1 MEGKNRPGGKT
12 AGQILIDQINDG
24 REHVLA
30 VVTEQGKAIFGD
42 QGIMPVE
49 DIQDFS
55 VEFIELFVMLLEK
68 GDGPVKYVESEEFA
82 ALKKFFSNFAKQ
94 LQARGGDLKA
104 FVRYVHALQR
114 TLIEILEVSEK
125 YDFDQTRD
133 SLLLLARVFNKIV
146 LDVFNTY
153 LMEKEQ
159 IIKSHEE
166 ELRQVSAPITEIW
179 DGVLTLPIIGRLDS
193 SRAMMVMENLL
204 TRIEKDRSKMVVM
217 DVTGVLAIDSQV
229 SHHLIQMVR
238 AIGLMGADSIITGIR
253 PNIARAL
260 TDLNIDLSGVATK
273 STLSD
278 GLKEAFKRLGIHV
291 KYHESL

>member
-1 MEGKNRPGGKT
+1 MTDNNGPDEKT
-12 AGQILIDQINDG
+12 AGQILIEQISED
-24 REHVLA
+24 REQVLA

-42 QGIMPVE
+42 QGVIPAE

-55 VEFIELFVMLLEK
+55 VEFLELFLILLEK
-68 GDGPVKYVESEEFA
+68 EDKSVQHGETEEFA

-94 LQARGGDLKA
+94 IQARGGDLEA

-114 TLIEILEVSEK
+114 TLIELLEVSEE
-125 YDFDQTRD
+125 YDFEQTQEA
-133 SLLLLARVFNKIV
+133 LLLLARVFNKIV

-153 LMEKEQ
+153 LLEKEQ
-159 IIKSHEE
+159 TIKSHEE
-166 ELRQVSAPITEIW
+166 ELRQVSTPITEIW

-193 SRAMMVMENLL
+193 SRTMMVMENLL
-204 TRIEKDRSKMVVM
+204 TRIEKDRAKMVVM

-229 SHHLIQMVR
+229 SHHLIQMIR
-238 AIGLMGADSIITGIR
+238 AIGLMGADSILTGIS

-260 TDLNIDLSGVATK
+260 TNLNIDLSGVTTK

-278 GLKEAFKRLGIHV
+278 GLKEAFKRLGIQV
-291 KYHESL
+291 TYTESS